1 MREEKEHLYLC
12 RQQIEQLLNWG
23 DSTGWG
29 SEEYEELRIK
39 IFERTQVQLSIST
52 LKRIW
57 GKVRYQ
63 SFPSLVT
70 LNALA
75 RFAGYNSW
83 RDFKLHHTIAPLC
96 PDPDSAKNKKG
107 KSNSMLVYP
116 YKWIWSIA
124 GMLIFGMLFFLGLN
138 YENKKNNVRTVT
150 FTNRKVSD
158 DLPNSVVFNF
168 HIPASANKDSIYIQQ
183 SWDPARR
190 EKVSGSD
197 SVHTSIYYHPGY
209 FLAKLIVNG
218 SIIKEENVFIK
229 TKGWKGIIDKKP
241 IPVYLSDQ
249 EIKNPGYMG
258 ITGTLLQQKIGE
270 VVFNGMWVKFS
281 NVKEY
286 DGIDA
291 GNFTLSTVLR
301 NTSTQEQ
308 AVCRSTKVVILGIGK
323 AIVIPLTNKG
333 CTADIGLLT
342 GDEWITGKTTDMSAF
357 GCDFNEF
364 QHLKCQVNNQKL
376 TIRLNNKQI
385 FSNSHQHNLGRI
397 VGIRIE
403 FEGAGEVKSI
413 KLETPG
419 KPPYEEKF

>member
-1 MREEKEHLYLC
+1 MREEKEYLYLC
-12 RQQIEQLLNWG
+12 RQQVEQLLNWG
-23 DSTGWG
+23 DSAGWG

-39 IFERTQVQLSIST
+39 IFEKTQVQLSIST

-75 RFAGYNSW
+75 RFANYNSW
-83 RDFKLHHTIAPLC
+83 RDFKSHHDINSPSVKEVSTRGE
-96 PDPDSAKNKKG
+96 KG
-107 KSNSMLVYP
+107 KLISMMTYP
-116 YKWIWSIA
+116 YKMIWSVA
-124 GMLIFGMLFFLGLN
+124 GILIFGMFLFWTLN
-138 YENKKNNVRTVT
+138 HETEKNHASTVT
-150 FTNRKVSD
+150 FTSRKVSD
-158 DLPNSVVFNF
+158 DLPNSVVFTF
-168 HIPASANKDSIYIQQ
+168 HTPASNKDNVYIQQ

-209 FLAKLIVNG
+209 FLAKLIVND
-218 SIIKEENVFIK
+218 SIEKEETVFIK
-229 TKGWKGIIDKKP
+229 TKGWKGIINKKP
-241 IPVYLSDQ
+241 VPVYLSDQ

-258 ITGTLLQQKIGE
+258 ITRTLLQQKIGA
-270 VVFNGMWVKFS
+270 VVFNGTWVKFS

-291 GNFTLSTVLR
+291 GNFTLNTVLR

-308 AVCRSTKVVILGIGK
+308 SVCRSTKVVILGKGM
-323 AIVIPLTNKG
+323 AIAIPLTNKG

-342 GDEWITGKTTDMSAF
+342 GEKWIAGKTTDMSAF
-357 GCDFNEF
+357 GCDFKEF
-364 QHLKCQVNNQKL
+364 QNLRCRVNKQK
-376 TIRLNNKQI
+376 IMIYLNDKQI
-385 FSNSHQHNLGRI
+385 FSSRQEHNLGQI
-397 VGIRIE
+397 VGLRIE

-419 KPPYEEKF
+419 KTPYEEHF